1 MENSQLPD
9 VRTLQVLEA
18 IGRLHSITLAAGS
31 LGITQQ
37 AASTRLKRL
46 ETRLGRSLV
55 VRAARESRLTD
66 DGQALASMARPLLGA
81 ATDFESELSAYLS
94 QKHAVNVAAS
104 LTIAEHFLPRWIVA
118 YREAGNTASRVN
130 VTSTNTRQVIQLVST
145 EAVELGFIEG
155 FAPPPGLQYAPLAL
169 DELVVLVSP
178 SHPWA
183 ARGRV
188 SARMLASTPLITR
201 EDGSG
206 CRSVVVATLGQHGIP
221 PERVAEPAMQLPSNT
236 AVLEAA
242 AANAGPAVLST
253 HPAASFLGAHRLVR
267 VEVDGVRFRRSLGAI
282 WRQGAEPPTPASREF
297 LRAVS
302 SMTPLSGRQTEDGS

>member
-18 IGRLHSITLAAGS
+18 IGRLQSITLAAGS

-66 DGQALASMARPLLGA
+66 DGQALVSMARPLLSA

-130 VTSTNTRQVIQLVST
+130 VTSTNTREVIRLVST

-169 DELVVLVSP
+169 DELIVLVAP

-188 SARMLASTPLITR
+188 SARTLAATPLITR

-221 PERVAEPAMQLPSNT
+221 PEQVADPAMQLPSNT

-267 VEVDGVRFRRSLGAI
+267 IEVDGVRFRRSLGAI
-282 WRQGAEPPTPASREF
+282 WRQGAEPPTPASQEF

-302 SMTPLSGRQTEDGS
+302 RMTPLSGRQTEDGS

>member
-1 MENSQLPD
+1 MDNGQLPD
-9 VRTLQVLEA
+9 VRTLQILEA

-46 ETRLGRSLV
+46 ESRLGRDVV

-66 DGQALASMARPLLGA
+66 DGRALVEMARPLLRA
-81 ATDFESELSAYLS
+81 ASDFESELGAYLAK
-94 QKHAVNVAAS
+94 KHAVNVAAS
-104 LTIAEHFLPRWIVA
+104 MTVAEHFLPRWIVA
-118 YREAGNTASRVN
+118 YREAGNTTSRVN
-130 VTSTNTRQVIQLVST
+130 VTSTNTRQVIQLVSS

-155 FAPPPGLQYAPLAL
+155 FAPPPGLRYAPLAL
-169 DELVVLVSP
+169 DELVVLVAP
-178 SHPWA
+178 LHPWA
-183 ARGRV
+183 ARGRIT
-188 SARMLASTPLITR
+188 ARAFAATPLITR

-206 CRSVVVATLGQHGIP
+206 CRSVVVATLDEHGIFP
-221 PERVAEPAMQLPSNT
+221 QDVADPAMQLPSNT

-253 HPAASFLGAHRLVR
+253 HPAAHFLGAHRLVR
-267 VEVDGVRFRRSLGAI
+267 VEVDGVRFRRRLGAI
-282 WRQGAEPPTPASREF
+282 WRQGAEPPTPASREL

-302 SMTPLSGRQTEDGS
+302 SMTPLSRTPTEDRS